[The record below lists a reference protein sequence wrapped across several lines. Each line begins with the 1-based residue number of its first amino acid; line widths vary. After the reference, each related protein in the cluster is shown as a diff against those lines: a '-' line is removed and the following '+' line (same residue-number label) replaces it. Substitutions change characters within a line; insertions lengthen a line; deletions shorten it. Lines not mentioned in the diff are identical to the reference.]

1 MIVRKGILWA
11 MWGIACVIFL
21 LSEIPEISTNRGD
34 LEKLMLKK
42 RKINDITILFCI
54 NKDECRKY
62 FLDQITVLMKFKKFY
77 LSNIHFL
84 FKTFLNHLR
93 RKKNKLKLR
102 QPVKKV
108 SQKLVKTINNNK
120 DALKEICNACDWK
133 HPSFLVNFKI
143 VKKYSL
149 TLKITSEINYK
160 WIIN

>member
-1 MIVRKGILWA
+1 MSQ
-11 MWGIACVIFL
+11 IFFGSDHCFNEIQEV
-21 LSEIPEISTNRGD
+21 LS
-34 LEKLMLKK
+34 
-42 RKINDITILFCI
+42 F
-54 NKDECRKY
+54 KY
-62 FLDQITVLMKFKKFY
+62 PLSIQDVFKPSPK
-77 LSNIHFL
+77 
-84 FKTFLNHLR
+84 
-93 RKKNKLKLR
+93 KKNKLKLR

-160 WIIN
+160 LIIN